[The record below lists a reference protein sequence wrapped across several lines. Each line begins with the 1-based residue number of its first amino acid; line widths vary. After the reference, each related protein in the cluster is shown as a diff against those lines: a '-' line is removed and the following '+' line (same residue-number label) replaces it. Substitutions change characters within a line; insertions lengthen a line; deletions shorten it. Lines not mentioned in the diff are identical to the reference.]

1 MLVLI
6 CVDESAEIN
15 EVHDFVA
22 WLFDWNSNTKK
33 KTNPMFQLNK

>member
-1 MLVLI
+1 MLVFI

-15 EVHDFVA
+15 EFHDFVA